1 MKIAWMAIAA
11 AALLWTPSVQAQ
23 ALKLSK
29 ITCEEFIKS
38 DKDVIGSLMMWLGG
52 FYMGNNDDAVI
63 DFDKLAKQ
71 GKKLGKF
78 CAENPA
84 AKLSKAAEKI
94 MGE

>member
-38 DKDVIGSLMMWLGG
+38 DKDIIGNLMMWLGG

-71 GKKLGKF
+71 GKELGKF
-78 CAENPA
+78 CAENPT